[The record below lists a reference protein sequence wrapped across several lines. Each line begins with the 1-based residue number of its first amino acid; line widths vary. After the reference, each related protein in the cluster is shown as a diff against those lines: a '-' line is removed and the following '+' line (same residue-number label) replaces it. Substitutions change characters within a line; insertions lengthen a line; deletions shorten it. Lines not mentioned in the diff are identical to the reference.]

1 VRSTRQESSAFTLV
15 ETLVA
20 ISVLVLLVVLVT
32 QLVNNAASVTT
43 LGNQR
48 MDADSQARPL
58 FERLAL
64 DLAHLVRRSDVSYY
78 VKTAGT
84 TMTGNDLLGFYAAV
98 QGYHPTTASPVSVVA
113 YRINSDPS
121 NLVAHNRL
129 ERMGKGLDWNG
140 TSPTSIPVVFLPL
153 TLHGAWPSVASSS
166 AYDDPDT
173 TRRTYEIIGPQ
184 VFRFE
189 YYYLEKAT
197 GNLVAYP
204 MAWTSLSAVTA
215 KDAAAIVVAIAVID
229 PRSKVL
235 LSNSQIATLGES
247 LPDYASGWGPGELLA
262 RWQSALDSITN
273 LPRPAISGIR
283 LYERYFPI
291 SDQ

>member
-1 VRSTRQESSAFTLV
+1 VHPARRENSAFTLV
-15 ETLVA
+15 EMLVA
-20 ISVLVLLVVLVT
+20 MSVLALLVVLVT
-32 QLVNNAASVTT
+32 QLVNNASSLTT

-64 DLAHLVRRSDVSYY
+64 DFAHLVRRSDVSYY
-78 VKTAGT
+78 LKTAGT
-84 TMTGNDLLGFYAAV
+84 PMTGNDLLGFYSAV
-98 QGYHPTTASPVSVVA
+98 QGYHSTTPSPISVVA
-113 YRINSDPS
+113 YRVNSDPS
-121 NLVAHNRL
+121 SAVAYNRL

-140 TSPTSIPVVFLPL
+140 ASPANIPIVFLPL
-153 TLHGAWPSVASSS
+153 TLHGTWPSVASSS
-166 AYDDPDT
+166 AYDDSDPAK
-173 TRRTYEIIGPQ
+173 RTYEIIGPQ

-197 GNLVAYP
+197 GSLVKYP
-204 MAWTSLSAVTA
+204 VTWTTLSAVAA

-229 PRSKVL
+229 PKSKVL
-235 LSNSQIATLGES
+235 LSTSQIATLGQS

-262 RWQSALDSITN
+262 RWQSALDRITN
-273 LPRPAISGIR
+273 MPRPAISSIR
-283 LYERYFPI
+283 LYERSFPL

>member
-1 VRSTRQESSAFTLV
+1 M
-15 ETLVA
+15 LVA
-20 ISVLVLLVVLVT
+20 ISVLALLVVLVT

-43 LGNQR
+43 LGHRR

-64 DLAHLVRRSDVSYY
+64 DFAHLVRRSDVSYY

-84 TMTGNDLLGFYAAV
+84 PMTGNDLLGFYSAV
-98 QGYHPTTASPVSVVA
+98 QGYLSTAPSPVSVVA
-113 YRINSDPS
+113 YRVNSDPS
-121 NLVAHNRL
+121 SSVAYNRL

-140 TSPTSIPVVFLPL
+140 ASSANIPIVFLPL
-153 TLHGAWPSVASSS
+153 TLHTIWPCVASGS
-166 AYDDPDT
+166 AYDDPDP

-204 MAWTSLSAVTA
+204 AAWTSLSAVTT

-235 LSNSQIATLGES
+235 LSNSQIATLGDS

-262 RWQSALDSITN
+262 RWQSALDSTRN

-283 LYERYFPI
+283 LYERSFPI

>member
-1 VRSTRQESSAFTLV
+1 M
-15 ETLVA
+15 LVA
-20 ISVLVLLVVLVT
+20 ISVLALLVVLVT
-32 QLVNNAASVTT
+32 QLINNAASVTT

-58 FERLAL
+58 FERMAL
-64 DLAHLVRRSDVSYY
+64 DFAHLVRRSDVSFY

-84 TMTGNDLLGFYAAV
+84 PMTGNDLLGFYSAV
-98 QGYHPTTASPVSVVA
+98 QGYHPTTPSPISVVA
-113 YRINSDPS
+113 YRVNSDPS
-121 NLVAHNRL
+121 SSVAYNRL

-140 TSPTSIPVVFLPL
+140 ASSANIPVVFLPL
-153 TLHGAWPSVASSS
+153 TLHGTWPSVASSS
-166 AYDDPDT
+166 AYDDPDPAK
-173 TRRTYEIIGPQ
+173 RTYEIIGPQ

-189 YYYLEKAT
+189 YYYLEKVTGSLVTYPAT
-197 GNLVAYP
+197 
-204 MAWTSLSAVTA
+204 WTSLSAVAA

-235 LSNSQIATLGES
+235 LSNSQIATLAES

-262 RWQSALDSITN
+262 RWQSALDSVTN
-273 LPRPAISGIR
+273 MPRPAISGIR
-283 LYERYFPI
+283 LYERYFPL